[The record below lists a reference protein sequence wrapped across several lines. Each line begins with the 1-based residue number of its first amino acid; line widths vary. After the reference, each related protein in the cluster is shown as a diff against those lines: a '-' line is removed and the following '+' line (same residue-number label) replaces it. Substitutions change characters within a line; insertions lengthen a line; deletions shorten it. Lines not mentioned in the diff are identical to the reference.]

1 MTGAY
6 AQVLAHPG
14 TIVAI
19 EFRIRHRKGHWLI
32 CEAICNR
39 PIDDSS
45 IDGIV
50 LNFRDVSERKSAA
63 AQLRQAKE
71 VAEMANRAKSAF
83 LANMS
88 HELRTP
94 LNGIIGYSE
103 MLQED
108 ATDAGRDEDAKDL
121 KRIGSAGRQLLELI
135 NEILDLSKIESG
147 RMELSL
153 EAIAVEALV
162 AEVVS
167 TVRPMAQQNHNEL
180 HVDLGESVGVITADP
195 MKLRQCLLNLLA
207 NACKFTDDGDVY
219 LTVSRR
225 RLDDR
230 AVLRFEVRDTGL
242 GISPDVKE
250 KLFREFTQADASTTR
265 TFGGTGL
272 GLAISQRFAQMMG
285 GEITVTSELGAGS
298 TFTLWV
304 PAVVE
309 LPGGAPARKP
319 EEMAS
324 EPSGSLAGQSVLV
337 IDDDP
342 TARDIV
348 QRLLARDGVAVT
360 VARTG
365 LEGLALARAHKPLAV
380 LPNVLLPGL
389 SGWEVLSRFKGDPQL
404 SSVPVAIYSVVDDRP
419 RARQLN
425 ADDYFAKP
433 LESDRLLAFVR
444 ELRGVA
450 VAGPDRSRPS
460 RVVS

>member
-1 MTGAY
+1 MPR
-6 AQVLAHPG
+6 VLAHPG

-272 GLAISQRFAQMMG
+272 GLAISQRFASDDGRRDHRDQRARCG
-285 GEITVTSELGAGS
+285 LHVHALGAR
-298 TFTLWV
+298 
-304 PAVVE
+304 
-309 LPGGAPARKP
+309 GGRAAR
-319 EEMAS
+319 
-324 EPSGSLAGQSVLV
+324 
-337 IDDDP
+337 
-342 TARDIV
+342 R
-348 QRLLARDGVAVT
+348 
-360 VARTG
+360 RTG
-365 LEGLALARAHKPLAV
+365 KEARGDGQRALRLTRRTERAGH
-380 LPNVLLPGL
+380 
-389 SGWEVLSRFKGDPQL
+389 R
-404 SSVPVAIYSVVDDRP
+404 R
-419 RARQLN
+419 
-425 ADDYFAKP
+425 
-433 LESDRLLAFVR
+433 
-444 ELRGVA
+444 
-450 VAGPDRSRPS
+450 
-460 RVVS
+460 